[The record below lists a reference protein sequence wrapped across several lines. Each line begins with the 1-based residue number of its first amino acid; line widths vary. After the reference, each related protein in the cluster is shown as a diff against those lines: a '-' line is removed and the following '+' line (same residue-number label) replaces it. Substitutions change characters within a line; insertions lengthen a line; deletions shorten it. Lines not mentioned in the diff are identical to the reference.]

1 MSKSFGMVSVIV
13 ECLSVP
19 GGVAVLVFIRWFT
32 PIKGMTVSIASYG

>member
-19 GGVAVLVFIRWFT
+19 GGVAAGSHLLKV
-32 PIKGMTVSIASYG
+32 